1 MTLRPSPRLA
11 WGAAAALAVAAAL
24 VALVSIVRG
33 DFSETDGRIVGTLAL
48 VLYTGGAAFAGLTVV
63 ERGRRLGWALVAGAA
78 LCFLLVLPAIW
89 GTFEE
94 SGDNDWELAWAAL
107 ATLLAGFLWATAWL
121 MARGVL
127 GQRLALASGI
137 LAGLA
142 ALLSDIAI
150 WTDDR
155 WDSWRK
161 FLAVLAILAV
171 LAYVLTPLASRLT
184 RSVTRTERVLATLD
198 DVELVVTADGGL
210 DPALAPG
217 ERLLLRRRS

>member
-11 WGAAAALAVAAAL
+11 WGAAAAIAVAAAL

-63 ERGRRLGWALVAGAA
+63 ERGRRLGWALVAGAT

-107 ATLLAGFLWATAWL
+107 GTLLAGFLWA
-121 MARGVL
+121 
-127 GQRLALASGI
+127 ALQPAPV
-137 LAGLA
+137 
-142 ALLSDIAI
+142 
-150 WTDDR
+150 
-155 WDSWRK
+155 
-161 FLAVLAILAV
+161 AVK
-171 LAYVLTPLASRLT
+171 
-184 RSVTRTERVLATLD
+184 
-198 DVELVVTADGGL
+198 
-210 DPALAPG
+210 
-217 ERLLLRRRS
+217 

>member
-11 WGAAAALAVAAAL
+11 WGAAAAIAVAAAL

-63 ERGRRLGWALVAGAA
+63 ERGRRLGWALVAGAT

-107 ATLLAGFLWATAWL
+107 GTLLAGFLWATAWL
-121 MARGVL
+121 MASGAAGR
-127 GQRLALASGI
+127 RLALASGI
-137 LAGLA
+137 MAGVA
-142 ALLSDIAI
+142 ALLSDVAV
-150 WTDDR
+150 WSDER
-155 WDSWRK
+155 WDGWGK
-161 FLAVLAILAV
+161 LLAVLWILAV

-184 RSVTRTERVLATLD
+184 RPVTRTERILATLD
-198 DVELVVTADGGL
+198 EVELVVTSDGGL

-217 ERLLLRRRS
+217 ERLLLRRRG